1 MNNTGNSSVP
11 PGVSSVNQHMN
22 SLKSMAENAILN
34 LTPQQQQTSLN
45 SQLSSL
51 NSGFL
56 NNSNE
61 LPIANLL
68 AATVGGLNDPNDPNT
83 AAAFATLIGTL
94 S

>member
-1 MNNTGNSSVP
+1 
-11 PGVSSVNQHMN
+11 
-22 SLKSMAENAILN
+22 MAENAILN

-94 S
+94 SLKTKLKIINILILKKKLTILYI